1 MFSIIN
7 LDIFLTRIFSELKIL
22 VCCSSNDQQTKPDE
36 AVTETVDTENQT
48 TPTKPDGSEKLEESK
63 EEVKEVRPPSGFLV
77 DVKEI
82 EHGISNLLDVLIY
95 LVDH

>member
-1 MFSIIN
+1 
-7 LDIFLTRIFSELKIL
+7 
-22 VCCSSNDQQTKPDE
+22 
-36 AVTETVDTENQT
+36 
-48 TPTKPDGSEKLEESK
+48 
-63 EEVKEVRPPSGFLV
+63 VKEVRPPSGFLV